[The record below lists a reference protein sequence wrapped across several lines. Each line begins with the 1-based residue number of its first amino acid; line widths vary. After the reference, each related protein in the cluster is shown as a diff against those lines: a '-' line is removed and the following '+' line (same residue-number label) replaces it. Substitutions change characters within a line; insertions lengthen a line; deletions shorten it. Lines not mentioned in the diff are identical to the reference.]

1 MPLDFGAWV
10 PLLLVVLLYVCVA
23 PSLSPKDTRVRILL
37 SGTAVALM
45 ARYSYWR
52 FTQTIVTVEPTWT
65 WEYVWTLLFFATELA
80 LAFEAAVFLLMM
92 SRTTERHAEGDA
104 NAQWMRTQ
112 DVAQLP
118 SVDVFIP
125 TFNEGWDVLERTI
138 IGACALDYPHVTI
151 HVLDDGARDW
161 LPAKCAEHGAQYIR
175 RPDRAHAKAGNIN
188 HAMRL
193 THGELVLVF
202 DADFVAQR
210 NFLERTVGFFRD
222 PTIGVVQVPHHFFNA
237 DPLQMNLKLHQ
248 QHSDDQEFFFVDIMP
263 ARDAWGVAF
272 SCGSNS
278 LVRRSAM
285 ELIDGIPTSS
295 ITEDILTSVVLL
307 QRGYRTVFLN
317 ERLARGLAPEGLTAM
332 YVQRARWARGGIQ
345 LLFLPEGPLRAENL
359 SFLQR
364 LFFMPFSWVISPLGL
379 VVMTLGPILFMWC
392 GLVAVPAA
400 TGEQLISYQVPMLV
414 ASLCAGRWLA
424 RVKRN
429 PLVALA
435 HQTFMA
441 FRLVPA
447 VVHSLLWPFAVGF
460 KVTPKGKLAQGL
472 AADRRAIA
480 ISLGTVVATVSG
492 IVVNQL
498 PDFERVPPDAF
509 LTPSIIWGAV
519 SVVVMM
525 LCLLMAFEFPRER
538 GEERFEIGE
547 RHRLELQGRMED
559 VVVDDLSLTGAS
571 IDVGFHRPAKGT
583 AVHLVVSDVGRIPA
597 LVVRWSGEHS
607 VGLAFDELSPA
618 TRQYLIAKIFTH
630 GYENKGKAESHGGVT
645 RALLRRLLG
654 DVNARGKAPK
664 KARAV
669 RMADA
674 AQQFRPNLEIDP
686 RIAYPRLAIEA
697 QATRAA

>member
-1 MPLDFGAWV
+1 MFDVGAWV
-10 PLLLVVLLYVCVA
+10 PLMLVVLFYVCIA
-23 PSLSPKDTRVRILL
+23 PSLSRKDNRVRGFIAF
-37 SGTAVALM
+37 TAMALM

-52 FTQTIVTVEPTWT
+52 FTQTILTIDAEWT
-65 WEYVWTLLFFATELA
+65 WEYLWTVLFFLTELA
-80 LAFEAAVFLLMM
+80 LGFEACVFLLMM
-92 SRTTERHAEGDA
+92 SRTTERHAEGDQ
-104 NAQWMRTQ
+104 NVEWMKTQ
-112 DVAQLP
+112 DAADLP

-125 TFNEGWDVLERTI
+125 TYNEGWDVLERTI
-138 IGACALDYPHVTI
+138 IGASALDYPNVRI
-151 HVLDDGARDW
+151 YVLDDGAREW
-161 LPAKCAEHGAQYIR
+161 LPAKCAEHGAEYIR

-188 HAMRL
+188 HAMRI
-193 THGELVLVF
+193 THGDLVLVF

-210 NFLERTVGFFRD
+210 NFLQRTVGFFRD

-295 ITEDILTSVVLL
+295 ITEDILTSVVML
-307 QRGYRTVFLN
+307 QEGYRTVFLN
-317 ERLARGLAPEGLTAM
+317 ERLARGLAPEGLSAM

-345 LLFLPEGPLRAENL
+345 LLFLPEGPLRAKGL
-359 SFLQR
+359 TFIQR

-392 GLVAVPAA
+392 GLVAVPTA
-400 TGEQLISYQVPMLV
+400 TGEELISYQVPMLV
-414 ASLCAGRWLA
+414 ATLYAGRLLA

-429 PLVALA
+429 PFIALA

-447 VVHSLLWPFAVGF
+447 VVHSLFWPFAVGF

-472 AADRRAIA
+472 AADGRAIA
-480 ISLGTVVATVSG
+480 ISLGTIVATVSG

-509 LTPSIIWGAV
+509 LTPSIIWGTV
-519 SVVVMM
+519 SVLVMT
-525 LCLLMAFEFPRER
+525 LCLLMSFEFPRER

-547 RHRLELQGRMED
+547 RHQMEIDGVAQD
-559 VVVDDLSLTGAS
+559 VLVDDLSLTGAS
-571 IDVGFHRPAKGT
+571 VDVGFHRPEKGT
-583 AVHLVVSDVGRIPA
+583 MVHLNLSDVGRISA
-597 LVVRWSGEHS
+597 RVVRLAGEHS
-607 VGLAFDELSPA
+607 IGLEFDELNVE
-618 TRQYLIAKIFTH
+618 TRRYLIAKIFTH
-630 GYENKGKAESHGGVT
+630 GYENKGKAVSHVGVT
-645 RALLRRLLG
+645 RALLARLLG
-654 DVNARGKAPK
+654 DVNSRGKIGARNTAPLK
-664 KARAV
+664 RRV
-669 RMADA
+669 V
-674 AQQFRPNLEIDP
+674 QYRPNLELEP
-686 RIAYPRLAIEA
+686 AVAYPRLANVGEVK
-697 QATRAA
+697 RAA